1 MPRSRRWPPA
11 EITGITEITAPAAGR
26 LTLQRARDSFS
37 RPAPSGFIGGP
48 MFAVIESGGKQYRV
62 EPGDVLDVEL
72 LAELAPVAAEPEAAD
87 VAATPAK
94 GTAVKFE
101 RVLVVGG
108 DGQRATAIG
117 RPLVAGAVV
126 TASLV
131 GESKGPKIRVFKHKR
146 RNTQR
151 RTRGH
156 RQHMHRVRI
165 DEIQLP

>member
-1 MPRSRRWPPA
+1 
-11 EITGITEITAPAAGR
+11 
-26 LTLQRARDSFS
+26 
-37 RPAPSGFIGGP
+37 

-62 EPGDVLDVEL
+62 EPGEVLDVEL
-72 LAELAPVAAEPEAAD
+72 LGSIPPDAEKGAA
-87 VAATPAK
+87 VR
-94 GTAVKFE
+94 FE

-108 DGQRATAIG
+108 EGDSISFGN
-117 RPLVAGAVV
+117 PVVSGALV

-131 GESKGPKIRVFKHKR
+131 GESRGPKIRVFKHKH